1 MNVRFAAKIIKPN
14 VVLKNVVLLVISRQV
29 ENDVIQLFGHNYIL
43 MCCTAFKGNESLS
56 TNNVSGV
63 FAKLLLS
70 DSPGS
75 ILFNQY
81 IQLAEVLSK
90 PIKTLSELEFKF
102 FSPSGS
108 LYEFNGID
116 HSFTLEIYE
125 ESTEISGTNINV
137 CV

>member
-1 MNVRFAAKIIKPN
+1 
-14 VVLKNVVLLVISRQV
+14 
-29 ENDVIQLFGHNYIL
+29 

-56 TNNVSGV
+56 TNNLSGV

-81 IQLAEVLSK
+81 IQLAEVLNK

-125 ESTEISGTNINV
+125 ESTQISGTNINV
-137 CV
+137 KNANVSNQKINNTNEKMDIRKFQEDK

>member
-1 MNVRFAAKIIKPN
+1 
-14 VVLKNVVLLVISRQV
+14 
-29 ENDVIQLFGHNYIL
+29 
-43 MCCTAFKGNESLS
+43 MCCNAFNNNESLS

-81 IQLAEVLSK
+81 IQLAEFLNK
-90 PIKTLSELEFKF
+90 PIKTLNELEFKF
-102 FSPSGS
+102 YSPSGS

-137 CV
+137 KNANIGTRSISDYNNEKKIDMKKFQEDK